1 MALKERKKLTW
12 TPSINVII
20 SSDTLWHVLWISVPK
35 LGHEFWL
42 KCLLFHYVSNKTNDE
57 CCSIKVDSFFREKE
71 GKATKELHKFL
82 LKYWNWTPR
91 LSFPQLWSINGFEN
105 AFSLPQDCTSKYL
118 AEAICA
124 QQFLLS
130 NFSKILIILEFS
142 KFKQNRTFFSQ
153 SFGTTIQKNGCS
165 ALKVRMRA
173 ADYYVNAR
181 HISTICSS
189 FPKKSDNID
198 AHSKCV

>member
-1 MALKERKKLTW
+1 MLLYLTFLGLTKKM
-12 TPSINVII
+12 
-20 SSDTLWHVLWISVPK
+20 
-35 LGHEFWL
+35 HE
-42 KCLLFHYVSNKTNDE
+42 
-57 CCSIKVDSFFREKE
+57 
-71 GKATKELHKFL
+71 FL

-91 LSFPQLWSINGFEN
+91 LSFPQLWLINGFEN
-105 AFSLPQDCTSKYL
+105 AFSLPQDRTTKYL

-142 KFKQNRTFFSQ
+142 KFKQNRRFLSQ

-181 HISTICSS
+181 HISTICPS

-198 AHSKCV
+198 THSKCV